1 MALAEG
7 VQAELV
13 CDLSSVHGIGEI
25 LLVGEHQQHSVAQLV
40 LHRDRIRTREG
51 RARLLNARM
60 FYGHAALR

>member
-1 MALAEG
+1 MAKNLVVPQGDSSDGNVPVALAEG

-40 LHRDRIRTREG
+40 LHRDR
-51 RARLLNARM
+51 
-60 FYGHAALR
+60 LR

>member
-13 CDLSSVHGIGEI
+13 CDLSSVHGIRKI

-40 LHRDRIRTREG
+40 LQSDR
-51 RARLLNARM
+51 
-60 FYGHAALR
+60 LR